1 MQCVVVIRVVEWSYH
16 ANVKMI
22 TAVQIS
28 CDLAKNVSLLVLPL
42 LATLPQVKIRAADD
56 DQ

>member
-1 MQCVVVIRVVEWSYH
+1 MCGSDQSGRMVLSRECEDDHGCS
-16 ANVKMI
+16 
-22 TAVQIS
+22 
-28 CDLAKNVSLLVLPL
+28 DLVRLGEKRESLVLPL